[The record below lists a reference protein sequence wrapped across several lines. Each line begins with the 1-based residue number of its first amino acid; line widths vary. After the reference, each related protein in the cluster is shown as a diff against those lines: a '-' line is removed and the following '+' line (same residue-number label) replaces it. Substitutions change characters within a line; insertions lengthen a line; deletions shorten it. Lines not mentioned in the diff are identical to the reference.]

1 MRSIILPISTI
12 LCVGMFGCTQAP
24 SMKVYDLEI
33 PHVKMVYAS
42 PYKKKVL
49 KVTFPNSVREQI
61 SQKMHFSY
69 SDSDN
74 GTYLNSRWSNTIS
87 QLLQGTL
94 IDILERSKLFKVVL
108 TDSSTVKEDYRL
120 ESNIFIFEHE
130 VREKQSHSVVSIQ
143 FTLIDAD
150 TGKLLKS
157 KRFSYREKTTTTD
170 AKGYVVASN
179 IIIEKLARDL
189 IAWLQ

>member
-1 MRSIILPISTI
+1 MKNIPTI
-12 LCVGMFGCTQAP
+12 L
-24 SMKVYDLEI
+24 SL
-33 PHVKMVYAS
+33 S
-42 PYKKKVL
+42 PKGD
-49 KVTFPNSVREQI
+49 I

-74 GTYLNSRWSNTIS
+74 GTYLNSRWSNNIS

-150 TGKLLKS
+150 TGKVLKN
-157 KRFSYREKTTTTD
+157 KRFSYREKTTTID

>member
-12 LCVGMFGCTQAP
+12 LCVGMLGCTQAP

-74 GTYLNSRWSNTIS
+74 GTYLNSRWSNNIS

-157 KRFSYREKTTTTD
+157 KRFSYREKTTTID